1 MPTRLRLIEG
11 EQEWVAEVTADD
23 VRLSAVTEDGDRATS
38 APAHSYVV
46 RPGVDDAVV
55 VEDASGPQ
63 PATAVL
69 ASDVVWV
76 SVGGRI
82 LEVHVAPAGRS
93 ARSSTREHDALAP
106 PMSATVVRIAVKPGD
121 RVHQGDLLVAL
132 EAMKMEL
139 PIRAPRDG
147 VVTAVHCREG
157 ELVQPG
163 TALVDMDHG

>member
-1 MPTRLRLIEG
+1 
-11 EQEWVAEVTADD
+11 
-23 VRLSAVTEDGDRATS
+23 
-38 APAHSYVV
+38 
-46 RPGVDDAVV
+46 
-55 VEDASGPQ
+55 
-63 PATAVL
+63 
-69 ASDVVWV
+69 
-76 SVGGRI
+76 
-82 LEVHVAPAGRS
+82 
-93 ARSSTREHDALAP
+93 
-106 PMSATVVRIAVKPGD
+106 MSATVVRIAVKSGD